1 MSNSDFDK
9 NGLDS
14 YGIHWLQY
22 AAFAVSGFAIFTTWA
37 FFYDERFHN
46 FVMNILRV
54 INCSG
59 FNCNGAFWNSMANP
73 DQKTILIGNAFEE
86 IKNICI
92 NLQKD
97 ADASNS
103 ELKSLLKLIINEWE
117 EKEEQKTGFGFR

>member
-14 YGIHWLQY
+14 DGIHWLQY

-46 FVMNILRV
+46 FVMNIFRV
-54 INCSG
+54 IKCSG
-59 FNCNGAFWNSMANP
+59 FNCNGAFWNSMAIP
-73 DQKTILIGNAFEE
+73 DQKTILIDNAFEE
-86 IKNICI
+86 IKNIFI

-97 ADASNS
+97 TDASNS